1 MVATCLRAPHLMT
14 RLHPIIVVTVIG
26 AIAAFCIM
34 RVQFSATLYEMLPAD
49 LPEVQGM
56 DRLNRYFSR
65 DGQLIVTVKAE
76 EAFLAEE
83 AIVSL
88 SETFE
93 DNPELIGDVFRELS
107 LTELVTD
114 GGGLL
119 AWLWMNGSSENLAE
133 LEARLSREGSP
144 EALAAAMDSLQSGFF
159 DQDVI
164 VTSYDPLGFSKIGGL
179 LEGEGGSSSPDPMA
193 SPDGTFQVMYVE
205 GSGVDF
211 SNYRDADIWLDQV
224 KELVANWETE
234 WVATHGEES
243 TLEIG
248 LTGTPAFMAEVG
260 TEMEKDMTISV
271 VATML
276 LISLLFWIMHR
287 RTRPLSWLVSAML
300 AILAITILV
309 GGFLFGDLSVMSA
322 GFAAILMGLAVDYG
336 IVLYREAMDSGGD
349 AKALRRSVG
358 PGILWAAATTA
369 VVFLSLN
376 LSSLP
381 GLAEMGNLVAMGVV
395 VGALVMLFGFGPVA
409 VSFNKDHARKRGV
422 QLTGSGSTRALSG
435 ILAILIPIL
444 AVISMGVK
452 EMPHLEA
459 NFHPFRIRESPSM
472 IAWQHLQTEL
482 IGRENS
488 VPTVVTGKSIE
499 QLRNELTAAHE
510 RIVAAEEKG
519 LLTQSVM
526 PFAFIPNPKLQRE
539 NLPAIQKLL
548 LEKERLLSEISDAG
562 FSEEGAELT
571 RTVLAAW
578 DDYVAQLAETDVALP
593 TGKLAEWSID
603 RLFSEK
609 DGVFAALATVKPA
622 EPREREWVAA
632 ICNPNTVVASLGS
645 LGTALNERIGKDVV
659 RVFVPMMIVL
669 SIMLGIV
676 FRHWRDLVL
685 SLFSLLFTGC
695 VIILLTVW
703 TPMSWN
709 SFNICGLP
717 LLFGTGLD
725 FSIHM
730 IFALRRSGGDVAAAR
745 SGIGKALVFCG
756 TSSAIGFGSLAS
768 ASAYGLASLGVVC
781 AIGILVNMLVAVWL
795 LPRWYRWAHRLSG

>member
-1 MVATCLRAPHLMT
+1 MT
-14 RLHPIIVVTVIG
+14 RLHPILVVNVIG
-26 AIAAFCIM
+26 AIAAFCIL

-83 AIVSL
+83 AILSL
-88 SETFE
+88 SAKMEET
-93 DNPELIGDVFRELS
+93 PELISEVFRELS
-107 LTELVTD
+107 LTELVTE

-119 AWLWMNGSSENLAE
+119 AWLWMNGPAPNLAE
-133 LEARLSREGSP
+133 LEARLSADGAAVAIG
-144 EALAAAMDSLQSGFF
+144 EAMASLQSGFF

-164 VTSYDPLGFSKIGGL
+164 VTSYDPLGFSKIGEL
-179 LEGEGGSSSPDPMA
+179 MDAEGGGASGPDPMT

-205 GSGVDF
+205 GAGVDF
-211 SNYRDADIWLDQV
+211 TNYRDADVWLKKV
-224 KELVANWETE
+224 KVLVEEWERE
-234 WVATHGEES
+234 WTAAQADEAVIEV
-243 TLEIG
+243 G

-260 TEMEKDMTISV
+260 TEMERDMTVSV

-287 RTRPLSWLVSAML
+287 RTRPLAWLVSAML
-300 AILAITILV
+300 AILAITILI
-309 GGFLFGDLSVMSA
+309 GGALFGDLSVMSA

-349 AKALRRSVG
+349 ARALRRSVG

-395 VGALVMLFGFGPVA
+395 VGALVMLYGFGPVA
-409 VSFNKDHARKRGV
+409 VSFNKDVVRKRGV
-422 QLTGSGSTRALSG
+422 ELSG
-435 ILAILIPIL
+435 KGVTRVSAGVLAILVPVGAIL
-444 AVISMGVK
+444 SMGWK

-472 IAWQHLQTEL
+472 VAWQQLQSEL
-482 IGRENS
+482 TGRENA
-488 VPTVVTGKSIE
+488 VPTVITGDSIE
-499 QLRNELTAAHE
+499 ALNAELNAAAE
-510 RIVAAEEKG
+510 RIESAKEAG
-519 LLTQSVM
+519 LLTQYVL
-526 PFAFIPNPKLQRE
+526 PTAFLPQPEQQFE
-539 NLPAIQKLL
+539 NLETIKSLL
-548 LEKERLLSEISDAG
+548 TDESRLLSELNDAG
-562 FSEEGAELT
+562 FSEEGARLT
-571 RTVLAAW
+571 GTVFAAW
-578 DDYVAQLAETDVALP
+578 RDYANLLADGELALP

-603 RLFSEK
+603 RLFAEK
-609 DGVFAALATVKPA
+609 EGVYAALATVKPA
-622 EPREREWVAA
+622 NPKDREWVASV
-632 ICNPNTVVASLGS
+632 CGPNTVVASLGS
-645 LGTALNERIGKDVV
+645 LGTALNERIGQDIL
-659 RVFVPMMIVL
+659 RVFLPMMGLL
-669 SIMLGIV
+669 SLMLGVV
-676 FRHWRDLVL
+676 FREWKDLLL
-685 SLFSLLFTGC
+685 SLFSLVFTGC
-695 VIILLTVW
+695 IIVLLTVW

-730 IFALRRSGGDVAAAR
+730 IFALRRSGGDVGEAR
-745 SGIGKALVFCG
+745 QGIGKALVFCG

-781 AIGILVNMLVAVWL
+781 AIGILANMMAAVWL
-795 LPRWYRWAHRLSG
+795 LPRWYRWAHRLSS

>member
-1 MVATCLRAPHLMT
+1 MT

-26 AIAAFCIM
+26 AIAAFCIL

-76 EAFLAEE
+76 ESYLAEE
-83 AIVSL
+83 ALMSL
-88 SETFE
+88 SAKMEET
-93 DNPELIGDVFRELS
+93 PELISEVFRELS
-107 LTELVTD
+107 LTELVTE

-133 LEARLSREGSP
+133 LGSRLSAEGSP
-144 EALAAAMDSLQSGFF
+144 LAIGEAMASLQSGFF

-179 LEGEGGSSSPDPMA
+179 MDGDAGEASGPDPMT
-193 SPDGTFQVMYVE
+193 STDGTFQVMYVE
-205 GSGVDF
+205 GAGVDF
-211 SNYRDADIWLDQV
+211 SNYRDAEVWLEKV
-224 KELVANWETE
+224 KAFVREWEQE
-234 WVATHGEES
+234 WIATQGEEAAI
-243 TLEIG
+243 EIG

-271 VATML
+271 VVTML

-300 AILAITILV
+300 AILAITILI
-309 GGFLFGDLSVMSA
+309 GGVLFGDLSVMSA

-395 VGALVMLFGFGPVA
+395 VGALVMLYGFGPVA
-409 VSFNKDHARKRGV
+409 VSFNRGV
-422 QLTGSGSTRALSG
+422 VKKPAVDQSRKDLTRVWAGV
-435 ILAILIPIL
+435 LAILVPLGAI
-444 AVISMGVK
+444 VSMAMK

-472 IAWQHLQTEL
+472 VAWQQLQSEL
-482 IGRENS
+482 AGRENA
-488 VPTVVTGKSIE
+488 VPTVITGDSIE
-499 QLRNELTAAHE
+499 ALNEELDAAAE
-510 RIVAAEEKG
+510 RIESAKEAE
-519 LLTQSVM
+519 LLTQYVL
-526 PFAFIPNPKLQRE
+526 PTAFIPLPKQQLE
-539 NLPAIQKLL
+539 NIETIRSLL
-548 LEKERLLSEISDAG
+548 NEKTRLISELNEAG
-562 FSEEGAELT
+562 FSEEGTRLT
-571 RTVLAAW
+571 QTVFDAW
-578 DDYVAQLAETDVALP
+578 SNYTDQLAEGELVLP

-603 RLFSEK
+603 RLFAEEE
-609 DGVFAALATVKPA
+609 GVYAALATVKPSS
-622 EPREREWVAA
+622 PRDREWVAA
-632 ICNPNTVVASLGS
+632 VCSPNTVVASLGS
-645 LGTALNERIGKDVV
+645 LGTALNERIGQDIL
-659 RVFVPMMIVL
+659 RVFLPMMGLL
-669 SIMLGIV
+669 SIMLGVV
-676 FRHWRDLVL
+676 FRHWKDLLL
-685 SLFSLLFTGC
+685 SLFSLVFTGC
-695 VIILLTVW
+695 IIVLLTVW

-730 IFALRRSGGDVAAAR
+730 IFALRRSGGDVGVAR
-745 SGIGKALVFCG
+745 AGIGKALVFCG

-781 AIGILVNMLVAVWL
+781 AIGILANMVVAVWL
-795 LPRWYRWAHRLSG
+795 LPRWYRCLHRLSS

>member
-1 MVATCLRAPHLMT
+1 MT
-14 RLHPIIVVTVIG
+14 RLHPIIMVTVIG
-26 AIAAFCIM
+26 AIAAFCIL

-83 AIVSL
+83 AILSL
-88 SETFE
+88 SAKMEET
-93 DNPELIGDVFRELS
+93 PELISEVFRELS
-107 LTELVTD
+107 LTELVTE

-119 AWLWMNGSSENLAE
+119 AWLWMNGPAPNLAE
-133 LEARLSREGSP
+133 LEARLSADGAAVAIG
-144 EALAAAMDSLQSGFF
+144 EAMASLQSGFF
-159 DQDVI
+159 DRDVI

-179 LEGEGGSSSPDPMA
+179 MDTDAEDASGPDPMT
-193 SPDGTFQVMYVE
+193 SSDGTFQFMYVK
-205 GSGVDF
+205 GAGVDF
-211 SNYRDADIWLDQV
+211 TNYRDADIWLKKV
-224 KELVANWETE
+224 KVLVEE
-234 WVATHGEES
+234 WVREWTATQGAEAVIEV
-243 TLEIG
+243 G

-260 TEMEKDMTISV
+260 TEMERDMTISV

-287 RTRPLSWLVSAML
+287 QTRPLSWLVSAML
-300 AILAITILV
+300 AILAITILL
-309 GGFLFGDLSVMSA
+309 GGALFGDLSVMSA

-349 AKALRRSVG
+349 ARALRRSVG

-395 VGALVMLFGFGPVA
+395 VGALVMLYGFGPVA
-409 VSFNKDHARKRGV
+409 VSFNEDVVRKRGV
-422 QLTGSGSTRALSG
+422 ELSG
-435 ILAILIPIL
+435 KGVTRVSAGVLAILVPVGAI
-444 AVISMGVK
+444 VSMGWK

-472 IAWQHLQTEL
+472 VAWQQLQSEL
-482 IGRENS
+482 TGRGNA
-488 VPTVVTGKSIE
+488 VPTVITGDSIKA
-499 QLRNELTAAHE
+499 LNAELNAAAE
-510 RIVAAEEKG
+510 RIESAKEAG
-519 LLTQSVM
+519 LLTQYAL
-526 PFAFIPNPKLQRE
+526 PTAFIPQPEQQAE
-539 NLPAIQKLL
+539 NLETIKSLL
-548 LEKERLLSEISDAG
+548 TRESRLLSELNEAG
-562 FSEEGAELT
+562 FSEEGARLT
-571 RTVLAAW
+571 GTVFAAW
-578 DDYVAQLAETDVALP
+578 RDYANQLANGELALP

-603 RLFSEK
+603 RLFAEK
-609 DGVFAALATVKPA
+609 EGVYAALATVKPTN
-622 EPREREWVAA
+622 PKDREWVAA
-632 ICNPNTVVASLGS
+632 VCGPNTVVASLGS
-645 LGTALNERIGKDVV
+645 LGTALNERIGQDIL
-659 RVFVPMMIVL
+659 RVFLPMMGLL
-669 SIMLGIV
+669 SLMLGVV
-676 FRHWRDLVL
+676 FREWKDLLL
-685 SLFSLLFTGC
+685 SLFSLVFTGC
-695 VIILLTVW
+695 IIVLLTVW

-730 IFALRRSGGDVAAAR
+730 IFALRRSGGDVGEAR
-745 SGIGKALVFCG
+745 QGIGKALVFCG

-781 AIGILVNMLVAVWL
+781 AIGILANMMAAVWL
-795 LPRWYRWAHRLSG
+795 LPRWYRWAHRLSS